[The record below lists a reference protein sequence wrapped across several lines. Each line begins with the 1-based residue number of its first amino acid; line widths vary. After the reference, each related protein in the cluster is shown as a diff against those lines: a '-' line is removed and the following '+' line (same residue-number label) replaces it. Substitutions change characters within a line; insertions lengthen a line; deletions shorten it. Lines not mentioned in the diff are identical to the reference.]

1 MKLIDV
7 FFIPKLDYILIIA
20 QMMKKEYSMV
30 FKKYFYSIYD
40 YNYRI
45 GDARLENLFFFNL
58 GDNLM
63 MELIMNKIKFQ
74 TYKID
79 FADIEIKEGRNRV
92 SIFDL
97 FLILL

>member
-7 FFIPKLDYILIIA
+7 FFIPKLDYILIVA

-45 GDARLENLFFFNL
+45 GDARLENLFF
-58 GDNLM
+58 
-63 MELIMNKIKFQ
+63 
-74 TYKID
+74 
-79 FADIEIKEGRNRV
+79 
-92 SIFDL
+92 
-97 FLILL
+97 

>member
-1 MKLIDV
+1 
-7 FFIPKLDYILIIA
+7 
-20 QMMKKEYSMV
+20 
-30 FKKYFYSIYD
+30 
-40 YNYRI
+40 
-45 GDARLENLFFFNL
+45 
-58 GDNLM
+58 M

-97 FLILL
+97 FLILLWSLKS